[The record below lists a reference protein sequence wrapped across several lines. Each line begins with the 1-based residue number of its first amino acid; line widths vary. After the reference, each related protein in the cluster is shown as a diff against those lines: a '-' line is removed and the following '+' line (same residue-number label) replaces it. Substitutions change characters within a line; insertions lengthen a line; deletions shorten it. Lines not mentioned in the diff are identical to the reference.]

1 VLWSIDNCH
10 KGSVNAMCLS
20 NNNKFICTGGDL
32 GEVRIWEIR
41 SKEMKINL
49 KEHISKVTKV
59 QVFSNDVHLLT
70 SAKDRSILIWD
81 LEKEKRIF
89 SYNLTMGGC
98 NNFCINPVDEQMMI
112 STGQDRKITQWDLRQ
127 PKPLK
132 SISSHPGNK
141 VDLSDE
147 LFGLAWSHDGRY
159 ISTGGT
165 LGIIRTWDANSLNFM
180 GENYAHSKTCT
191 SLSYTY
197 DDKYL
202 ISCGTDA
209 QILSFAI
216 KN

>member
-1 VLWSIDNCH
+1 
-10 KGSVNAMCLS
+10 MCMS

-32 GEVRIWEIR
+32 GEVRVWEIR

-59 QVFSNDVHLLT
+59 HVFSNDIRLLT

-89 SYNLTMGGC
+89 SYNLSMGGC
-98 NNFCINPVDEQMMI
+98 NNFAINPVDEQMMI
-112 STGQDRKITQWDLRQ
+112 SIGQDRKIQQWDLRQ

-132 SISSHPGNK
+132 SISSHPFGK

-147 LFGLAWSHDGRY
+147 LFALAWSHDGKQ
-159 ISTGGT
+159 ISTGGN
-165 LGIIRTWDANSLNFM
+165 LGIIRTWDAYSLSLL

-191 SLSYTY
+191 SLAYTH
-197 DDKYL
+197 DDNYL
-202 ISCGTDA
+202 ISCGADA